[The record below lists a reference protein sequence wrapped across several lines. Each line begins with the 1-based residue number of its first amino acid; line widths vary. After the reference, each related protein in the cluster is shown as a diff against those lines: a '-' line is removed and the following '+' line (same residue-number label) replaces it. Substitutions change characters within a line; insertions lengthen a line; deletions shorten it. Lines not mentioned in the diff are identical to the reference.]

1 MDDYCYAK
9 MATSCQRESERE
21 SAPPTSSKSPTE
33 IKIKTEDEDIQQ
45 LISYPELRPTESWA
59 GRWTLKQEDAQP
71 PRIKKEE
78 EELWISQEG
87 ECLLRPEEAKLTKFP
102 LTVVSVKTEDDE
114 DNQQLSSH
122 QEELPSQLQW
132 VDSNL
137 KQEDP
142 QSPQIKEEE
151 EHLWITR
158 EGGCL
163 LGTQEADFNK
173 LPLTVVSVKIED
185 DEEKPLIGHPEEL
198 PPQLQIEGPTL
209 KQEHPWPLHF
219 KEKKKEFCIIQEAG
233 LTKSRLTVSGKTEDD
248 EEKPPGTFRWFCP
261 ADNQQ
266 LSSHQEELP
275 SQLQWVDSRLK
286 QEDPQPPQIKEE
298 EEQLWITREGGRLL
312 ADLSTEDDE
321 EKPQPDKFL
330 APLSVSEAEDD
341 DEEPLSSDTDCEGDM
356 RTHTDN
362 KQSKCAKVKHL
373 SCSVGGKNSTHKNG
387 LTQQIRTHTG
397 EKPFDCPVC
406 GKSFF
411 QRGYLTGHMRTHTRE
426 RSFNCSVCAKNFTQK
441 NSLTE
446 HMRTHTGEK
455 PFNCSACAKNFTHRS
470 SWTQHMRTHTGEK
483 TFNCSACDK
492 NFSHQSSLI
501 QHMRTHTGEK
511 PFNCS
516 ECGKNF
522 THRSSLNQHMRRHT
536 GEKPFNCSACDKNFT
551 LKIGLI
557 EHMRIHT
564 GEKPFNCSVCS
575 KSFFRKSHLTE
586 HMTTHTGEKSFDC
599 SVCGK
604 NFTQKSSLTQH
615 MRTHTGEKPFNCS
628 LCDKN
633 FTHRS
638 SLTQHMRTHTGEQ
651 PFNCS
656 ACAKSFTHRS
666 SWAGHMRTH
675 TGEKKFK
682 CSICLKDFALKSS
695 LTEHMRTHTGEKP
708 FSCSL
713 CDKNFSQKSNM
724 AQHMKTHTGEKT
736 FNCLLCGKSFSRK
749 GNLMTHM
756 TTHKRKDI

>member
-9 MATSCQRESERE
+9 MATSCKREHERE
-21 SAPPTSSKSPTE
+21 STSSKSPTE
-33 IKIKTEDEDIQQ
+33 KKIKTKDEDIQQ
-45 LISYPELRPTESWA
+45 LISYPEVLPTESWV
-59 GRWTLKQEDAQP
+59 GRWTLMQEDAEP
-71 PRIKKEE
+71 PHIKKEE
-78 EELWISQEG
+78 EELSIFQEG
-87 ECLLRPEEAKLTKFP
+87 ECLLRPEEAKLTKSP

-114 DNQQLSSH
+114 EKPPETFRWLCPADNQQLSSHQEELPSQLQWVDSNLKDPQPPQIKEEEEELWITQEGECLLGTQEADLTKLPLTVVTVKTEDDEEKPLIGHPEELPPQLQIEGSTLKQERPWPPHFKEKKKEFCIMQEAGLTKSPLTVSVKTEDDEGKPPETFRWLCPGDNQQLSSH

-142 QSPQIKEEE
+142 Q
-151 EHLWITR
+151 
-158 EGGCL
+158 
-163 LGTQEADFNK
+163 
-173 LPLTVVSVKIED
+173 
-185 DEEKPLIGHPEEL
+185 
-198 PPQLQIEGPTL
+198 
-209 KQEHPWPLHF
+209 
-219 KEKKKEFCIIQEAG
+219 
-233 LTKSRLTVSGKTEDD
+233 
-248 EEKPPGTFRWFCP
+248 
-261 ADNQQ
+261 
-266 LSSHQEELP
+266 
-275 SQLQWVDSRLK
+275 
-286 QEDPQPPQIKEE
+286 PPQIKEE
-298 EEQLWITREGGRLL
+298 EEQFCITQEGECLL
-312 ADLSTEDDE
+312 GTQEADLDKLSLTVVTVKIEDDE

-330 APLSVSEAEDD
+330 APLSDSESEDD
-341 DEEPLSSDTDCEGDM
+341 DEELLSSDTDCEGDM

-362 KQSKCAKVKHL
+362 KHSKCSKVKP
-373 SCSVGGKNSTHKNG
+373 
-387 LTQQIRTHTG
+387 TG
-397 EKPFDCPVC
+397 EKP
-406 GKSFF
+406 
-411 QRGYLTGHMRTHTRE
+411 
-426 RSFNCSVCAKNFTQK
+426 FNCSVCAKNFTQK
-441 NSLTE
+441 SSLTE

-470 SWTQHMRTHTGEK
+470 SLAQHMRTHTGEK
-483 TFNCSACDK
+483 TFNCSVCAK
-492 NFSHQSSLI
+492 NFTHQSSLI

-516 ECGKNF
+516 ACAKNF

-557 EHMRIHT
+557 EHMRTHT

-575 KSFFRKSHLTE
+575 KGFFRKSHLTE
-586 HMTTHTGEKSFDC
+586 HMTTHTGEKSFNC
-599 SVCGK
+599 SVCAK

-615 MRTHTGEKPFNCS
+615 MRTHTGEKPFSCPA
-628 LCDKN
+628 CAKN

-656 ACAKSFTHRS
+656 ACAKNFTHRS

-682 CSICLKDFALKSS
+682 CSVCFKNFALKSS

-713 CDKNFSQKSNM
+713 CDKSFSQKSNM

-736 FNCLLCGKSFSRK
+736 FNCLVCGKTFSRK
-749 GNLMTHM
+749 GNLTTHI